1 MEAMRESWTD
11 DRLDDLSTHIDQRFD
26 QVDQRFKQVDRRF
39 DQIDR
44 RFELIDQR
52 FEQVDRRFERIED
65 AIKEQGKELNG
76 KIETLRDDLYGELIS
91 IHKTIARIGWAGM
104 TALIAAAV
112 GALATVLF

>member
-1 MEAMRESWTD
+1 MRESWTD
-11 DRLDDLSTHIDQRFD
+11 DRLDDLSANMN
-26 QVDQRFKQVDRRF
+26 RRF
-39 DQIDR
+39 D
-44 RFELIDQR
+44 
-52 FEQVDRRFERIED
+52 QVDRRFERVED